1 MNIQELQEKIQQLE
15 IENKKL
21 NITERKKRNLKV
33 QYIIFVNL
41 QKNVIEIYGKEV
53 VIIYFQ

>member
-1 MNIQELQEKIQQLE
+1 MNIEELQEKIQQLE

-33 QYIIFVNL
+33 
-41 QKNVIEIYGKEV
+41 
-53 VIIYFQ
+53 

>member
-1 MNIQELQEKIQQLE
+1 MNIEELQEKIQQLE

-41 QKNVIEIYGKEV
+41 QKNIIGIYGKEV